1 MPPSSDGNSPTQ
13 TLPPGVD
20 SLELARKAR
29 VNARNNFI
37 SAVELG
43 QQVRDVTDQLHQ
55 HIREN
60 HFGEGLDRAWRKRRG
75 L

>member
-1 MPPSSDGNSPTQ
+1 VPP
-13 TLPPGVD
+13 PPD
-20 SLELARKAR
+20 NLELARRAR

-43 QQVRDVTDQLHQ
+43 QHVREVTDRLHAHVQ
-55 HIREN
+55 QN